1 MYPNSKRV
9 VVCVH
14 NVNNGVV
21 KMIIK
26 NIIIGKKKVKL
37 QTTNTETGKV
47 HTYPLGKTK
56 VFTEVKTTKGGFKAK
71 GIARDGNVATIEF
84 SINHKGKMVGVTIDH
99 PKTKMV
105 IRKKK

>member
-1 MYPNSKRV
+1 
-9 VVCVH
+9 
-14 NVNNGVV
+14 
-21 KMIIK
+21 MIIK
-26 NIIIGKKKVKL
+26 NIVVKGNKTKL
-37 QTTNTETGKV
+37 QTINTENGKV
-47 HTYPLGKTK
+47 RTYPLGKTK

-99 PKTKMV
+99 PEAKMV